1 MRELLDSAGLHRVKI
16 LAKARQA
23 PDFHHALMLAS
34 CDRCC
39 DQRHSVCSI
48 S

>member
-23 PDFHHALMLAS
+23 PDFHHAGKLMLRATPLG
-34 CDRCC
+34 
-39 DQRHSVCSI
+39 VT
-48 S
+48 